1 MEQKL
6 IYKNENIKR
15 YKSKFKKDQ
24 DKDQNRKVYT
34 SFGVDRNTK
43 YKGLSLCEYNNGEKY
58 LGVRFRLR
66 KEKRNVA

>member
-1 MEQKL
+1 MKQKL

-24 DKDQNRKVYT
+24 DKDQNRGVYT
-34 SFGVDRNTK
+34 SFGVNRNTK